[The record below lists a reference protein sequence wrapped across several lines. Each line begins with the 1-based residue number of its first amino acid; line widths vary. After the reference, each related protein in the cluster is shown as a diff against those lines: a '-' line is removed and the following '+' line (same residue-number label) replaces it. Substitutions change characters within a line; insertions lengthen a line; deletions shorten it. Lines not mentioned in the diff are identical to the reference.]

1 MYRMKLASIFA
12 NIPEA
17 VIIAICIIV
26 VIVLFFFIIT
36 SMWKRVPQDKAL
48 VVTGLKKRVISG
60 GGGIVVPLLERTD
73 KISLENMKI
82 EVRTDGARTE
92 QGVDIRADGV
102 AVIKVKSDKE
112 SILSAI
118 EQFNTGRENQTIEV
132 IKDTAKDVLEG
143 KLREIISKMTVEE
156 IYKDREK
163 FASQVQ
169 EVAAVGLANMG
180 LELKAFTI
188 RDISDK
194 NGYLEALGKPRIA
207 EVKKNAA
214 IAEADAL
221 RETRV
226 KTAESER
233 LGAEAKILA
242 DTKVAE
248 ASKEKELKV
257 QSYREE
263 QETAKAKADLAYEIE
278 KNRVAKE
285 VTETAMLV
293 EITKKEKE
301 TEIQT
306 QEAIRRERELQATV
320 NKQADADRYKI
331 QIQADADQYKVQ
343 IQADTEKYKVEKQA
357 DAEVYRVEKQSDA
370 RKYSE
375 FKEAEA
381 IAMTTKLK
389 AEAEAEAIRIKG
401 EAEAA
406 AILAKGRAEAE
417 TMEKKAEAYKQ
428 YNDAAVTQMIIE
440 KLPEIANAVAQPLAR
455 TEKIVIIDNAQNQ
468 GEGKGAAKITGYV
481 TDIVSQLP
489 ETIEAMTG
497 FNFMDAIKSKMMPEQ
512 DKAVAEQEDTKEEI
526 KDL

>member
-1 MYRMKLASIFA
+1 MGDMTQ
-12 NIPEA
+12 
-17 VIIAICIIV
+17 
-26 VIVLFFFIIT
+26 VIVIAGCIVAAVFFLILLFT

-60 GGGIVVPLLERTD
+60 GGGLVLPLLERAD
-73 KISLENMKI
+73 RISLENMKI
-82 EVRTDGARTE
+82 EVRTEGARTE

-112 SILSAI
+112 SILNAI
-118 EQFNTGRENQTIEV
+118 EQFNTGRENQTIEI

-169 EVAAVGLANMG
+169 EVAAVGLSSMG

-214 IAEADAL
+214 IAEAEATK
-221 RETRV
+221 ETRV
-226 KTAESER
+226 KTSVAERE
-233 LGAEAKILA
+233 GAQAKILA
-242 DTKVAE
+242 ETQVAE

-257 QSYREE
+257 QAYREE
-263 QETAKAKADLAYEIE
+263 QETAKAKADSAYEIE
-278 KNRVAKE
+278 RNRVAKE

-293 EITKKEKE
+293 ELTKKQKE
-301 TEIQT
+301 AEIQT
-306 QEAIRRERELQATV
+306 QEAVRRERELLATV
-320 NKQADADRYKI
+320 NKQADADKYKI
-331 QIQADADQYKVQ
+331 
-343 IQADTEKYKVEKQA
+343 EKQT
-357 DAEVYRVEKQSDA
+357 DAERYRLERQSDA
-370 RKYSE
+370 KKYSE
-375 FKEAEA
+375 SMEAEA
-381 IAMTTKLK
+381 SAIAIRAK
-389 AEAEAEAIRIKG
+389 AEAEAEAIKLKG
-401 EAEAA
+401 DAEAS

-440 KLPEIANAVAQPLAR
+440 KLPQIAAAVAEPLSK
-455 TEKIVIIDNAQNQ
+455 TEKIVIIDNGGTAGND
-468 GEGKGAAKITGYV
+468 KGAAKVTGYV

-497 FNFMDAIKSKMMPEQ
+497 FNFMDAIKDKLGSKANDTPPSPPKPDQPVHTVGTPE
-512 DKAVAEQEDTKEEI
+512 
-526 KDL
+526 